1 MKVLNDLL
9 WDGELKIYQDSDSF
23 KFSIDSILLA
33 NFVTINNAVKNIL
46 DIGTGNAPIAM
57 MLTKRTNAFIT
68 GIEIQKCSFVLADES
83 IKYNKL
89 ENQIKIINGDITEIY
104 EKLDNNYYDTIVCNP
119 PYFKSNMVKSI
130 NDSKKISRSDDSLSL
145 EDLFKISKK
154 LLKNKGNIAIVID
167 SNRFIETIQIMKDNS
182 IEPKRIQF
190 VYPKANRN
198 SNIVLIEGTKNG
210 KSGLKVL
217 SPIFLQDE
225 NNNYSIFVKDL
236 LENFGK

>member
-1 MKVLNDLL
+1 M
-9 WDGELKIYQDSDSF
+9 
-23 KFSIDSILLA
+23 
-33 NFVTINNAVKNIL
+33 
-46 DIGTGNAPIAM
+46 
-57 MLTKRTNAFIT
+57 
-68 GIEIQKCSFVLADES
+68 
-83 IKYNKL
+83 
-89 ENQIKIINGDITEIY
+89 
-104 EKLDNNYYDTIVCNP
+104 DNNYYDTIVCNP